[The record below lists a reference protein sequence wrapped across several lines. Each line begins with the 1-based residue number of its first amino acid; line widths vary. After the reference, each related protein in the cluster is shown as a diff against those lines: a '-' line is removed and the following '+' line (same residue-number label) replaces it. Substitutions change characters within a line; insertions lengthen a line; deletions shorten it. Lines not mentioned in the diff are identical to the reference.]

1 MRHLRALVTGA
12 ARGLGEAIAESP
24 PRGVDPRLDVVWSP
38 SLLGP
43 CLPGLIG
50 RTRLAVEHRA
60 PHRADREGL
69 WLEGRLHH
77 RWTVHTIALTGRA
90 WALVE
95 LEDGS
100 GQ

>member
-50 RTRLAVEHRA
+50 RTRLAVALLSRLDSTCPRLLLEPA
-60 PHRADREGL
+60 PR
-69 WLEGRLHH
+69 
-77 RWTVHTIALTGRA
+77 IKLT
-90 WALVE
+90 
-95 LEDGS
+95 
-100 GQ
+100 